1 MILSTNTWGEVQPH
15 RGDFSTKK
23 MTFPLFLRGFGPC
36 FRFGLVQT
44 LSNEMF
50 QRYYVRMVH
59 KLTVQ
64 LKKIIQIEL

>member
-44 LSNEMF
+44 FKIEMF
-50 QRYYVRMVH
+50 
-59 KLTVQ
+59 
-64 LKKIIQIEL
+64 LKVLCQNGSYTNSTA